1 MANNV
6 GQNWVEWF
14 RHSSPYINA
23 HRKRTMVL
31 TLGGEAFEDDNFI
44 NIIHDIALLSSLGVR
59 VVVAFG
65 ARPQIE
71 ARLQLAGI
79 SSRFHG
85 GLRVTLPEMM
95 DAVLE
100 ASGRLRA
107 LLEARLSMGVVN
119 SPMHGARIRATS
131 GNFVMAQPVGV
142 LGGVDLCQTG
152 QVRRI
157 DTVAIN
163 EQLDAGA
170 VVLLPSIGYSIT
182 GDAFNLS
189 YEDVGAAAAA
199 ALQAEKLV
207 LFGPDIGL
215 ITQDGRLL
223 RDLTLPEAHSLL
235 NSPLPDEV
243 ARLLKVA
250 CEACGRGVKR
260 THFVSYRSNGSL
272 LQELFTRD
280 GGGTMMS
287 ADNYEQIRQ
296 AQIYDV
302 NGIVELIVPLE
313 EQGVLVR
320 RSRERLETEIDCF
333 TVDERDGTIIGCAA
347 LYSFPDANAGELAC
361 FVVREDYRRHGR
373 GDALLDVIERKAR
386 TRGWSQ
392 LYVLTT
398 RTSHW
403 FIERGFVEVPV
414 AALPDS
420 KRSSYN
426 VERNSKVYLKKLAS
440 L

>member
-1 MANNV
+1 MTSLSENA
-6 GQNWVEWF
+6 WVEWF

-23 HRKRTMVL
+23 HRRRTMVL
-31 TLGGEAFEDDNFI
+31 TLGGEAFEDGNFM

-71 ARLQLAGI
+71 ARLRDAGI
-79 SSRFHG
+79 NSRFHG
-85 GLRVTLPEMM
+85 GRRVTLPAMM

-107 LLEARLSMGVVN
+107 LLEARLSMGMVN
-119 SPMHGARIRATS
+119 SPMHGARIRAAS
-131 GNFVMAQPVGV
+131 GNFVIAQPVGV
-142 LGGVDLCQTG
+142 LDGVDLCQTG

-157 DTVAIN
+157 DIEAIN
-163 EQLDAGA
+163 ERLDAGA
-170 VVLLPSIGYSIT
+170 VVLLPAIGYSIT

-199 ALQAEKLV
+199 ALQAEKLI
-207 LFGPDIGL
+207 LFGPQPGL
-215 ITQDGRLL
+215 ITHDGVLL
-223 RDLTLPEAHSLL
+223 RDLSIQEGHALL
-235 NSPLPDEV
+235 GQSLPDEV

-250 CEACGRGVKR
+250 CEACGKGVKR
-260 THFVSYRSNGSL
+260 THFISYQANGSL
-272 LQELFTRD
+272 LRELFTRD
-280 GGGTMMS
+280 GSGTMLS

-296 AQIYDV
+296 ARIYDV
-302 NGIVELIVPLE
+302 NGIMELILPLE
-313 EQGVLVR
+313 EQGVLIR

-347 LYSFPDANAGELAC
+347 LYGFPDAQAGELAC
-361 FVVREDYRRHGR
+361 FVVRADYRRHGR
-373 GDALLDVIERKAR
+373 GDALLEVIERKAR
-386 TRGWSQ
+386 LKGWTH
-392 LYVLTT
+392 LYALTT

-403 FIERGFVEVPV
+403 FIERGFVEIPV
-414 AALPDS
+414 AELPHS

-426 VERNSKVYLKKLAS
+426 LARNSKVYAKRLS
-440 L
+440 VS